1 MKQKLFLMI
10 GLGAM
15 MLTSCSD
22 NDDMPKMSNTD
33 SESKAVTITAGIE
46 GLAVSRAV
54 DNQWQANDG
63 IGVTSSG
70 MMENVHYVTTAGDG
84 TFRRNDLGKDYY
96 KDESSHHFTAY
107 YPYSS
112 SVSNNQFTIT
122 TSSRAT
128 AEGQKG
134 QDFLFAEADAD
145 VFNPNVKLNFSHQ
158 MARLIFNVKVST
170 EDGFSAD
177 DVFGTVDGSNIK
189 LSYGRLNSALA
200 SSTVNITTGVVTPT
214 KDASNIVMTSGTDDK
229 TLHVRQFILII
240 PSQDICSYSHIFNQS
255 QANEQVFTTEL
266 GEGTWDAGYSY
277 TYNVTIKRDSLTITD
292 ATIEKW
298 NDGGSSSTD
307 ARPGS
312 N

>member
-1 MKQKLFLMI
+1 MKQKLFLMM
-10 GLGAM
+10 GLSTL
-15 MLTSCSD
+15 MLASCSD
-22 NDDMPKMSNTD
+22 NDDVINTIGNS
-33 SESKAVTITAGIE
+33 SEKEVTITAGIE
-46 GLAVSRAV
+46 GMMKSRAV

-63 IGVTSSG
+63 IGVTSTG

-84 TFRRNDLGKDYY
+84 NFRRNDLGKDYY

-107 YPYSS
+107 YPYTS
-112 SVSNNQFTIT
+112 SVTNNQFTIA

-128 AEGQKG
+128 AEGQKN

-145 VFNPNVKLNFSHQ
+145 VFNPNVKLNFAHK

-214 KDASNIVMTSGTDDK
+214 KDASDIVMTSGTDDK
-229 TLHVRQFILII
+229 SLHVRQFTLIV
-240 PSQDICSYSHIFNQS
+240 PAQEICTYSHVFNQS
-255 QANEQVFTTEL
+255 QSNEQVFTTEL

-277 TYNVTIKRDSLTITD
+277 TYNVTIKRDCLTITS

-307 ARPGS
+307 AHPGS